1 MLNHALDTTR
11 IKNELHNNNN
21 NRQQQQAVARVHL
34 NNITTTTKV
43 KKPYFISYLFDL
55 KILYKK
61 ILKFALCLQSMFNFR
76 VSLKASIYY
85 VWLVITYYSTDEHNE
100 AHKRDEVVQ
109 SRSQL
114 SRLTVWSC

>member
-11 IKNELHNNNN
+11 IKNELHNNNNNN

-61 ILKFALCLQSMFNFR
+61 ISNLLNAF
-76 VSLKASIYY
+76 KACSILVFHWKPQYITTD
-85 VWLVITYYSTDEHNE
+85 WL
-100 AHKRDEVVQ
+100 
-109 SRSQL
+109 
-114 SRLTVWSC
+114 